1 MSTQQSRLFEISS
14 SSRWLANQAGSSA
27 SMIEKMVREELRC
40 GDFSKMHQRVGRI
53 EELVNEHVLDAG
65 RERELLLLAAL
76 MLEGGGETRAA
87 YRLAGKLL
95 ADKER
100 LEHSFL
106 SSLRRFRARL
116 ALNRGDIK
124 EARAEVTL
132 TERVVMETLR
142 GLGQVTE
149 IIDHEDLSKVTAAT
163 WLLSAEISLGET
175 ELDQALQDLANARS
189 CVANGYRSPDESA
202 LFELLSALVCVSLND
217 SSGAAALAHL
227 YHSHVDLRSESC
239 VEALTSARIAA
250 AAGDMRHVIGISE
263 AEALRWRHY
272 GPDPE
277 VVQHYL
283 REGTSGFP
291 STALLEKL
299 PSPHELIEAL
309 DQSLV
314 DVKAMNRTVVE
325 DGVLSKVS
333 SVELLPISFLFTHF
347 CLLEITGMF
356 DYNLKTGHL
365 VVDWSQCDE
374 GVLREAVEVGA
385 VSEVA
390 LRCKVGRIY
399 LKDGSY
405 VNAVLDSGEA
415 DLGNMSATDVI
426 FELFRIS
433 MAGLPGAGA
442 RQFQDDPGSTGISE
456 VINLRPNKFNLDLT
470 KRLDHM
476 RSGKSDNDVAEDE
489 LDLDVAFA
497 AWESPTVQPS
507 AVDSREEVID
517 EDADHRDEG
526 LVTVSVDGC
535 LSSVAALLSCEDV
548 VSLEL
553 GVVECLASVGLAQS
567 RIEIV
572 LAESGETLR
581 ECGLSQELCD
591 VWRTYSVGTFSVVLG
606 VGKNIR
612 VDKAE
617 AVDVIMQCAVQRLRT
632 LPGRKLIGAIDSPG
646 FIAEDPRTQSVLSQ
660 LREIAVLDGCENS
673 QRVSLLLSGE
683 RGTGKELLARLIHEW
698 SGRRSETFQVVN
710 LGAIAHQLAPAEIF
724 GSKKGSF
731 TGSVADRIGY
741 VQKAEKGTL
750 FLDELDEADESTQAL
765 LKRVVQFGTYNVVG
779 CPDESSC
786 NIRFVA
792 ATNRGLSEEG
802 CIKADLRDRFWIVQI
817 PPLRERRGDIS
828 PLAQYFAGQY
838 GYRLPE
844 PVLSYLTGLQWPGNV
859 RQLQT
864 VVERVCAVVKTADE
878 VNLSSFESAVRES
891 GNNPSL
897 FNCGNQFSPLGV
909 GETLEDRQ
917 NAHDEWHISYALNF
931 TNWNKAAAA
940 RMLGMSR
947 QVMSNRMKALGM
959 SFERPQL

>member
-1 MSTQQSRLFEISS
+1 
-14 SSRWLANQAGSSA
+14 
-27 SMIEKMVREELRC
+27 MIEKMVREELRC
-40 GDFSKMHQRVGRI
+40 GDFSKMHERVARI
-53 EELVNEHVLDAG
+53 EELVNEHVLDAA

-76 MLEGGGETRAA
+76 LLEGGGETRAA
-87 YRLAGKLL
+87 YRLAGRLL

-149 IIDHEDLSKVTAAT
+149 TIDHEDLSKVTAAT
-163 WLLSAEISLGET
+163 WLLSAEISLAEK

-189 CVANGYRSPDESA
+189 CMANGYRSSDESA
-202 LFELLSALVCVSLND
+202 LFELLSASVCVGLND
-217 SSGAAALAHL
+217 SGGAAALAHL
-227 YHSHVDLRSESC
+227 YYSHVDLRSESC
-239 VEALTSARIAA
+239 VEALTRARIAA

-263 AEALRWRHY
+263 AEALRWRQY

-283 REGTSGFP
+283 REGTSVFP
-291 STALLEKL
+291 SAALLEKL

-314 DVKAMNRTVVE
+314 DVKAMNRTVAE
-325 DGVLSKVS
+325 ESGFSKVS
-333 SVELLPISFLFTHF
+333 GGDLLPISFLFEYF
-347 CLLEITGMF
+347 RLEEVTGMF

-365 VVDWSQCDE
+365 VIEWSRCDE
-374 GVLREAVEVGA
+374 GLVRDAVEVGA
-385 VSEVA
+385 VSELA
-390 LRCKVGRIY
+390 LRCKGGTIY
-399 LKDGSY
+399 LNSGSY
-405 VNAVLDSGEA
+405 VDAVLDSGED
-415 DLGNMSATDVI
+415 DLRNMSATDVI

-433 MAGLPGAGA
+433 TAGLPGAGA
-442 RQFQDDPGSTGISE
+442 RQFQGGPESTRIPE

-476 RSGKSDNDVAEDE
+476 RSGKSDDDVGEDE
-489 LDLDVAFA
+489 LDLDAAFA
-497 AWESPTVQPS
+497 GWEAPTFQRSNVASEQ
-507 AVDSREEVID
+507 EVI
-517 EDADHRDEG
+517 EEEGDHRDER
-526 LVTVSVDGC
+526 LVTVSVGEN
-535 LSSVAALLSCEDV
+535 LSMLSGLLSCEDV

-553 GVVECLASVGLAQS
+553 SVIECLASIGLDQS

-572 LAESGETLR
+572 LTDAGERLR
-581 ECGLSQELCD
+581 ECGLSPELCD
-591 VWRTYSVGTFSVVLG
+591 VRGTYAMGPLTLVLG
-606 VGKNIR
+606 LGKSIR
-612 VDKAE
+612 VDHTV
-617 AVDVIMQCAVQRLRT
+617 AVDVIMQVAIQRLRT
-632 LPGRKLIGAIDSPG
+632 LPGSKLIGGIDAPG

-660 LREIAVLDGCENS
+660 LRDIAVLDGCENP
-673 QRVSLLLSGE
+673 QRVSHVLLSGE

-698 SGRRSETFQVVN
+698 SRRSGETFQVAN
-710 LGAIAHQLAPAEIF
+710 LGGIAKELAPAEIF

-741 VQKAEKGTL
+741 IEKAENGTL

-786 NIRFVA
+786 NVRFVA
-792 ATNRGLSEEG
+792 ATNRGLNEEG

-817 PPLRERRGDIS
+817 PPLRERRADIS
-828 PLAQYFAGQY
+828 PLAQYFASQHDY
-838 GYRLPE
+838 TLPE

-878 VNLSSFESAVRES
+878 VNLASFESAVRES

-909 GETLEDRQ
+909 GETLKDRQ

-947 QVMSNRMKALGM
+947 QSLSDRMKSIGM
-959 SFERPQL
+959 SLEKPQIR